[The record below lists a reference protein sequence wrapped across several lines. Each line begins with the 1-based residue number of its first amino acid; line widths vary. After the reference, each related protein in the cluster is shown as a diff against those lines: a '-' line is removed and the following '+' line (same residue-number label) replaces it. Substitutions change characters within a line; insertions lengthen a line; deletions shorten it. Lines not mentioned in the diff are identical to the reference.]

1 MNELL
6 SKSKVFIKK
15 NASTIL
21 TCVGGAGVV
30 VTSVMAVKATP
41 KALRALE
48 EAKEDKGSE
57 LTKTEAVIVAG
68 PAYIP
73 SIVAGASTIACIF
86 GANALNKR
94 QQAALMSAYA
104 LVNNSYKEYREKV
117 QELYGEDA
125 NDHVQTE
132 IAKDKYDESKVA
144 DGEGEELFYD
154 EFSKRY
160 FKSTKYKVQEAEYF
174 INRDLIMMEAV
185 PLNAFY
191 NYLGIDG
198 IDGGDEVGWSTI
210 LNFDSYWQVWID
222 FSHCKFKLDDG
233 TECTKIYMLAE
244 PDVEYLDYPG

>member
-1 MNELL
+1 MKDLL

-21 TCVGGAGVV
+21 TTVGGVGVV
-30 VTSVMAVKATP
+30 ATSVMAVKATP
-41 KALRALE
+41 KALQALD
-48 EAKEDKGSE
+48 EAKEEKGE
-57 LTKTEAVIVAG
+57 DLTKFEAAVVAG

-73 SIVAGASTIACIF
+73 SIVMGTTTIACIF
-86 GANALNKR
+86 GANILNKR
-94 QQAALMSAYA
+94 HQASLMSAYA
-104 LVNNSYKEYREKV
+104 LVSNSYKEYRDKV
-117 QELYGEDA
+117 EELYGEGA
-125 NDHVQTE
+125 NDNVQTE
-132 IAKDKYDESKVA
+132 IAKDKYDEDKVA
-144 DGEGEELFYD
+144 DGDGEELFYD

-160 FKSTKYKVQEAEYF
+160 FKSTKFKVQEAEYY

-191 NYLGIDG
+191 GYLGIDG

-210 LNFDSYWQVWID
+210 LNFDAYWQVWID

>member
-21 TCVGGAGVV
+21 TTIGGVGVIA
-30 VTSVMAVKATP
+30 TSIMAVKATP
-41 KALRALE
+41 KALQSLE
-48 EAKEDKGSE
+48 EAKEEKGDD
-57 LTKTEAVIVAG
+57 LTKFEAAMVAG

-73 SIVAGASTIACIF
+73 SIVMGTTTIACIF
-86 GANALNKR
+86 GANILNKR

-104 LVNNSYKEYREKV
+104 MVNSSYKEYKEKV
-117 QELYGEDA
+117 RELYGEEA
-125 NDHVQTE
+125 NDNVQTE
-132 IAKDKYDESKVA
+132 IAKDKYNESEVMDA
-144 DGEGEELFYD
+144 DGEELFYD

-191 NYLGIDG
+191 DYLGIDG